1 MNIHTDLPLKKKTLI
16 MGIVNVT
23 PDSFSDGGRFLEP
36 AAAIARGMGLAAEGA
51 DILDLGAEST
61 RPGSEPV
68 SAEKQIERLQPVVE
82 ELRRQVNIPL
92 SIDTTQAQVAR
103 EILDLGADMI
113 NDISGLQF
121 DPEMGSVVA
130 ERNCPVV
137 IMHILDTPKN
147 MQQHPQYADVIEE
160 IRAYFVARIEWAHH
174 AGITDQQIILDPGQ
188 SGGGGDWRL
197 AGSGYPSGARCEGDA
212 PGHTVNGCYSKT
224 PSDRTLME
232 IFRIGFITVTLI
244 DVIDILAIAW
254 LFYQLYLI
262 FRGTRAAQMLM
273 GLVVIMLASF
283 VFQALNF
290 SGMSWIL
297 RNIQTIWVIAFV
309 ILFQPELRRVLIFIG
324 QNRLFQK
331 IIPSQV
337 TKTVDEVV
345 DAAIDL
351 SKKRWGA

>member
-1 MNIHTDLPLKKKTLI
+1 

-174 AGITDQQIILDPGQ
+174 AGITDQQIILDPGIGFGKTVEHNYRIVGEVGRFA
-188 SGGGGDWRL
+188 SL
-197 AGSGYPSGARCEGDA
+197 GYPVLLGASRKSFIGKSLDLPVNERLEGSLA
-212 PGHTVNGCYSKT
+212 AAV
-224 PSDRTLME
+224 
-232 IFRIGFITVTLI
+232 IGAWQGA
-244 DVIDILAIAW
+244 DILRVHDVKETLRAI
-254 LFYQLYLI
+254 QL
-262 FRGTRAAQMLM
+262 TDA
-273 GLVVIMLASF
+273 
-283 VFQALNF
+283 
-290 SGMSWIL
+290 
-297 RNIQTIWVIAFV
+297 IQ
-309 ILFQPELRRVLIFIG
+309 
-324 QNRLFQK
+324 RL
-331 IIPSQV
+331 QV
-337 TKTVDEVV
+337 TEH
-345 DAAIDL
+345 
-351 SKKRWGA
+351 